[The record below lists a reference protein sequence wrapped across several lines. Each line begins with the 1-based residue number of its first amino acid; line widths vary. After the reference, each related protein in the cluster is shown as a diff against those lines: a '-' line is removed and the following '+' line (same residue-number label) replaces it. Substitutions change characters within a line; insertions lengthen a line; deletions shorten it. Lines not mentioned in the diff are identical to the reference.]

1 MNSQQIINL
10 IIGIFFIIIIIII
23 IVSIIYRS
31 KIVTVAN
38 KLPGGFFANLKNIYH
53 VKKNQPK
60 TVNVVAAYQENR
72 LSHDYANNYNGGHNK
87 PKRKNSKRRRH

>member
-38 KLPGGFFANLKNIYH
+38 KLPGGFFANLKNMYQ
-53 VKKNQPK
+53 VKNSHKNA
-60 TVNVVAAYQENR
+60 VDVVGAYNNNR
-72 LSHDYANNYNGGHNK
+72 VSHDYDYEGGHNK